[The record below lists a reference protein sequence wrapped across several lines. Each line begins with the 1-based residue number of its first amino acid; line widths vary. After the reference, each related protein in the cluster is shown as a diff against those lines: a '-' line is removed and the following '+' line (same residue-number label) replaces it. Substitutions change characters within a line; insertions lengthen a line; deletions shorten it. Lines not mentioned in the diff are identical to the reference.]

1 MASILRLIGICIL
14 VGSLIMGVRAEESL
28 KLFSNLF
35 DLHPAWAWW
44 ISGVIGSVLFFS
56 IAMVL
61 DRLERIE
68 RMLTAPSTTTA
79 PTQSNIVKTN
89 PNLKIK
95 P

>member
-44 ISGVIGSVLFFS
+44 ISGTIGSVLFFS
-56 IAMVL
+56 IAMVI

-68 RMLTAPSTTTA
+68 RMLTAPSVTTA
-79 PTQSNIVKTN
+79 TTQSNIVKTN
-89 PNLKIK
+89 HNLKIK